1 MCAAL
6 HFYFYLINFMCVT
19 IYITNFILIEKF
31 IKHYKVNYSYNNVKY
46 LDYHL
51 SLNFLYHL
59 SIKLVFYFTIVYIYI
74 YIYIY
79 IIM

>member
-19 IYITNFILIEKF
+19 ISITNFILIDKF

-59 SIKLVFYFTIVYIYI
+59 SIKLVFYFTIVCVCVCVC
-74 YIYIY
+74 